1 MFRYARRLDRDLQSW
16 QASGWVS
23 ADGAASIRKDLATR
37 SSVFALGPILAILA
51 AVLIGFAAMSFVA
64 ANWQDM
70 SKLTRL
76 SAIFGGMWGLFGLAH
91 VLFARSKDVFGHAAL
106 LAAVSLFGAGI
117 MLIAQ
122 MYHMDGHPPDA
133 VLLWGIGALATG
145 LLMRSNPVLGAALVL
160 FCTWSIMEFF
170 DRAGSWWRGG
180 GQSYVRV
187 HFAFLLAWAGVA
199 AGIAWTRWRNGL
211 YLLAIALSGWIIF
224 SGYLVGT
231 GNTLAGHG
239 VVTLAGLGLVA
250 ASVLAGD
257 RIDQWRRISGTLL
270 AYGMVIAFAGA
281 LALQFGV
288 DRGGRYTVITGGL
301 TLAAIIA
308 ALVWAWRTENRSA
321 LWIAYAAFTIEIFA
335 LYLQKIG
342 SLLGTSAFFLIT
354 GLLVAALAF
363 AAYRLHDSVPNK
375 IGAAS

>member
-1 MFRYARRLDRDLQSW
+1 MFRYTTRLDRDLQTW
-16 QASGWVS
+16 QASGWVTAES
-23 ADGAASIRKDLATR
+23 AAAIRKDLAGRT
-37 SSVFALGPILAILA
+37 SIFALGPILAILA
-51 AVLIGFAAMSFVA
+51 AVLIGFAAMSFIA
-64 ANWQDM
+64 ANWQAM
-70 SKLTRL
+70 SKLARL
-76 SAIFGGMWGLFGLAH
+76 AMIFGGMWALFGLAH
-91 VLFARSKDVFGHAAL
+91 ALFDRSKDLFGHAAL
-106 LAAVSLFGAGI
+106 LAAVALFGAGI

-145 LLMRSNPVLGAALVL
+145 LLMRSNPVLAAALVL

-170 DRAGSWWRGG
+170 DRTDSWWRRDGMA
-180 GQSYVRV
+180 YVRI
-187 HFAFLLAWAGVA
+187 HWPFLLAWAGVA
-199 AGIAWTRWRNGL
+199 AGIASTRWRPGL

-224 SGYLVGT
+224 SGYLVGS
-231 GNTLAGHG
+231 GNTLGGHG

-288 DRGGRYTVITGGL
+288 DRRGDNILVTGAL

-308 ALVWAWRTENRSA
+308 ALTWAWRTDSRAA

-335 LYLQKIG
+335 LYLKKIG
-342 SLLGTSAFFLIT
+342 TLLGTSAFFLIT

-363 AAYRLHDSVPNK
+363 AAYRLHDSVPKK